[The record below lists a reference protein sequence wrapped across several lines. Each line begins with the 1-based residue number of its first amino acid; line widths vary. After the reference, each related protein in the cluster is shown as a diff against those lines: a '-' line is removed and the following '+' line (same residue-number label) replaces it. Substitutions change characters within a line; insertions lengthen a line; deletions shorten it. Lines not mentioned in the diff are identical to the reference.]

1 MQMQHTISWANV
13 ENKNK
18 EKHNKDEVDEKKQE
32 EFGFV
37 LVNFNEPSI
46 SGVVRFNNVQ
56 VHPFFSISIRIFS
69 SLMIMTMTLHERK
82 SLMVF
87 FCR

>member
-32 EFGFV
+32 EVGFV
-37 LVNFNEPSI
+37 LVNFDEPSI
-46 SGVVRFNNVQ
+46 STAAVFNNW
-56 VHPFFSISIRIFS
+56 ITTAA
-69 SLMIMTMTLHERK
+69 L
-82 SLMVF
+82 VF
-87 FCR
+87 VC